1 MDQINIEIYSI
12 LICKERMLQIRSS
25 HNLKLITM
33 KNSLSIMVIFASL
46 LFSVKTYSQDSTQQK
61 QLSQLLTQYYAIKDA
76 LVDGNVTNASTSAD
90 QFIKVA
96 NSIDYKL
103 ISEGNINTLL
113 KDATSISES
122 KDIKKQREVF
132 TNFSNNMIALA
143 KSVKLTAE
151 PVYQAYCPMKKA
163 NWLSNEKTIKN
174 PYYGNAMLSCGKV
187 VETIGQ

>member
-1 MDQINIEIYSI
+1 MKKLVSLIVI
-12 LICKERMLQIRSS
+12 LTTGFVFQKS
-25 HNLKLITM
+25 
-33 KNSLSIMVIFASL
+33 FA
-46 LFSVKTYSQDSTQQK
+46 QDSTQQK
-61 QLSQLLTQYYAIKDA
+61 QLSQLLTQYYNIKDA
-76 LVDGNVTNASTSAD
+76 LVAGNVNTASTSAD

-122 KDIKKQREVF
+122 KDIKNQREF
-132 TNFSNNMIALA
+132 FANFSNNMITLA

>member
-12 LICKERMLQIRSS
+12 LICKEGMLQIRSS

-33 KNSLSIMVIFASL
+33 KNSLSIMVIFTSL
-46 LFSVKTYSQDSTQQK
+46 LFSIKTYSQDSTQQK

-76 LVDGNVTNASTSAD
+76 LVDGNATNASSSAD

-122 KDIKKQREVF
+122 KDIKKQREIFV
-132 TNFSNNMIALA
+132 NFSNNMIALA

>member
-33 KNSLSIMVIFASL
+33 KNSLSIMVIFTSL
-46 LFSVKTYSQDSTQQK
+46 LFSIKTYSQDSTQQK

-76 LVDGNVTNASTSAD
+76 LVDGNATNASTSAD

-174 PYYGNAMLSCGKV
+174 PYYGNAMLSCGQV

>member
-33 KNSLSIMVIFASL
+33 KNSLSIMVIFTSL

-61 QLSQLLTQYYAIKDA
+61 QLSKLLTQYYAIKDA
-76 LVDGNVTNASTSAD
+76 LVDGNATNASTSAD

>member
-33 KNSLSIMVIFASL
+33 KNNLSIMVIFASL
-46 LFSVKTYSQDSTQQK
+46 LFSVKSYSQDSTQQK

-76 LVDGNVTNASTSAD
+76 LVDGNATNASTSAD

-103 ISEGNINTLL
+103 ISEGNVNTLL

-132 TNFSNNMIALA
+132 ANFSNNMIALA

-187 VETIGQ
+187 EETIGQ

>member
-33 KNSLSIMVIFASL
+33 KNSLSIMVIFTSL
-46 LFSVKTYSQDSTQQK
+46 LFSIKTYSQDSTQQK